1 MAFSMIVSIVSKGCV
16 IRLQSAKEESQV
28 VELVCGKIKKPMS
41 VAEHRVKKNTEV
53 LNLISLSWIVEEL
66 SLKDDSRGI
75 EKSFVN

>member
-41 VAEHRVKKNTEV
+41 VLQSTWEKNTEV

>member
-1 MAFSMIVSIVSKGCV
+1 MAFSMIVSIVSKGCE

-41 VAEHRVKKNTEV
+41 VAVHRGKKKNTEV

-66 SLKDDSRGI
+66 SLKD
-75 EKSFVN
+75 E